1 MLLDNIIKVE
11 PVNPSIVITWMLGA
25 RCNYDCMYCPTEWH
39 DSTSQHPDLEQLI
52 KVWDNMIT
60 NTAHQELGYKINF
73 TGGEVTAN
81 KSFIPLL
88 RHIRSSNVNIT
99 HVGITTNGSASKN
112 YYLELATLLDSISFS
127 THSEFFNEKEFFS
140 KVHSINQVMQR
151 PQKSV
156 HVNIMDEFWNQER
169 LALYIKWLEDHKISH
184 SINTINYN
192 RKTRDL
198 PNMQGV
204 YNIEQL

>member
-1 MLLDNIIKVE
+1 MTEEYDPSYAYSNWSSPLQKVDIYSSTNIELLLNVLSK
-11 PVNPSIVITWMLGA
+11 
-25 RCNYDCMYCPTEWH
+25 
-39 DSTSQHPDLEQLI
+39 DSTRYEIIDVTDYHKMTLKQIE
-52 KVWDNMIT
+52 K
-60 NTAHQELGYKINF
+60 ELGYKINF
-73 TGGEVTAN
+73 TGGEITAN

-88 RHIRSSNVNIT
+88 KHIRSSNVKIT

-140 KVHSINQVMQR
+140 KVHSVNQVMHR

-169 LALYIKWLEDHKISH
+169 SLLYIKWLKDHKISH

-198 PNMQGV
+198 PTMQGV